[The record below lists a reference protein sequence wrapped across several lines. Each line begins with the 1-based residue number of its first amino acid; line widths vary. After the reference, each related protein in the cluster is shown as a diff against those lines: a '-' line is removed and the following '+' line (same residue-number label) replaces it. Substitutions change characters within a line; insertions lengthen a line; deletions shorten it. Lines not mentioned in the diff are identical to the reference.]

1 MKIKQVIREHRSIV
15 ILFGFELLVLIWAF
29 CLLFGERTVIDINP
43 ENADY
48 FNSCTINDG
57 KLQINQSENEVGI
70 DIVSAEYTNIKL
82 KPGRYNI
89 EAVYSAELEG
99 FDAASWSGGNEM
111 PICNIGVTSG
121 TFIQQLVGSG
131 FNIYTGTSYN
141 SEPFWINSITSCK
154 DLSLK
159 VTYKGYGN
167 ITIEKLIISESVYF
181 RYVRFFTIL

>member
-1 MKIKQVIREHRSIV
+1 MKIKQVIREHRSIA

-141 SEPFWINSITSCK
+141 SEPFGLTRLHHVKTC
-154 DLSLK
+154 L
-159 VTYKGYGN
+159 
-167 ITIEKLIISESVYF
+167 
-181 RYVRFFTIL
+181 

>member
-1 MKIKQVIREHRSIV
+1 MKIKQVIREHRSIA

-82 KPGRYNI
+82 KP
-89 EAVYSAELEG
+89 
-99 FDAASWSGGNEM
+99 
-111 PICNIGVTSG
+111 
-121 TFIQQLVGSG
+121 
-131 FNIYTGTSYN
+131 YTVQ
-141 SEPFWINSITSCK
+141 
-154 DLSLK
+154 SLK
-159 VTYKGYGN
+159 ALMQRHGAVEMKC
-167 ITIEKLIISESVYF
+167 
-181 RYVRFFTIL
+181 RYVI

>member
-82 KPGRYNI
+82 KP
-89 EAVYSAELEG
+89 EG
-99 FDAASWSGGNEM
+99 
-111 PICNIGVTSG
+111 IILK
-121 TFIQQLVGSG
+121 Q
-131 FNIYTGTSYN
+131 YTVQ
-141 SEPFWINSITSCK
+141 
-154 DLSLK
+154 SLK
-159 VTYKGYGN
+159 ALMQRHGAVEMKC
-167 ITIEKLIISESVYF
+167 
-181 RYVRFFTIL
+181 RYVI

>member
-70 DIVSAEYTNIKL
+70 DIVSAEYKVEY
-82 KPGRYNI
+82 KAP
-89 EAVYSAELEG
+89 
-99 FDAASWSGGNEM
+99 DAPTISPRSG
-111 PICNIGVTSG
+111 
-121 TFIQQLVGSG
+121 
-131 FNIYTGTSYN
+131 
-141 SEPFWINSITSCK
+141 
-154 DLSLK
+154 
-159 VTYKGYGN
+159 
-167 ITIEKLIISESVYF
+167 
-181 RYVRFFTIL
+181 VRRQ